1 MGKVVTAKNLPLA
14 EITATELPGL
24 NGAPN
29 KKGFKIGGAWL
40 NGSDRFSTAKELH
53 EHLIGKELTYSQS
66 KKSLV
71 IVGDFQPLNKKV
83 LASLI
88 NEREDLVLEPIDLSE
103 LI

>member
-1 MGKVVTAKNLPLA
+1 MGKKVTAENLPLA
-14 EITATELPGL
+14 EITAAELPGL

-40 NGSDRFSTAKELH
+40 NGSDKFTSAQKLQDY
-53 EHLIGKELTYSQS
+53 LIGKELTYNRS

-83 LASLI
+83 LAGLI